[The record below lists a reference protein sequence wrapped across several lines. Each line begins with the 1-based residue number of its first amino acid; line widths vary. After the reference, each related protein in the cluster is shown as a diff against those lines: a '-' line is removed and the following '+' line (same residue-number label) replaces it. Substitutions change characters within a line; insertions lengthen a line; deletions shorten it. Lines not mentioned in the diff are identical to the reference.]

1 MAKKKTKFKQLAE
14 HIIAG
19 GFVSQPA
26 MVDLDMFRT
35 KIKPI
40 LGKSIQDQDLDGIII
55 LKDEKCQT
63 VLIGTAQ

>member
-1 MAKKKTKFKQLAE
+1 MVIREDEFYRWKEEVMAKKKTKFKQLAE
-14 HIIAG
+14 HILAG

-40 LGKSIQDQDLDGIII
+40 
-55 LKDEKCQT
+55 
-63 VLIGTAQ
+63 